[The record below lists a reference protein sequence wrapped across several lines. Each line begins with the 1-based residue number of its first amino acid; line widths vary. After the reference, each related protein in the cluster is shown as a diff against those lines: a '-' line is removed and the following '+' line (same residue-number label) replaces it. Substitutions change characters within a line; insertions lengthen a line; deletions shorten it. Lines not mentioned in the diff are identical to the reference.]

1 MNAPAFSR
9 VDPSRVRILRPGEP
23 VAGPVVYWMSR
34 DQRVRDNWALLH
46 AQDLAL
52 RDGSPLAVV
61 FCLAPKFLG
70 ATLRQYNFMLRGL
83 TKVERLLAAKGIP
96 FFLLTGEP
104 RTVLPSF
111 LKKYRAGLLVTD
123 FDPLKIKTAWKR
135 SVARTIRI
143 PFHEVD
149 AHNIVPCWIA
159 SPKMEYGAYTLRPKL
174 RKLLPRYLTEF
185 PRVIHH
191 PHRWTGRVARTDW
204 QNVKLGLKLD
214 RAFAEVDWIE
224 PGEDEAHRALRRF
237 LTRKLDRYA
246 DDRNDPTLDGQ
257 SDLSPYLHFG
267 QLSAHRV
274 AQEVLRADVR
284 ETSRE
289 SLLEELIVRRELSDN
304 FCFYNREYDDP
315 RGFPAWAQKTLAQH
329 RTDKREYVYTLR
341 DFEEARTHD
350 DLWNAAQI
358 EMVKRG
364 KMHGYLRM
372 YWAKKILEWT
382 KSPAAAMKIAI
393 YLNDKYELDGRDPNG
408 YAGIAWSIGGV
419 HDRPW
424 GTRKVFG
431 MVRYMSYNGCRSKFD
446 VNGYIRKIRNTITK
460 EKTAMGR
467 R

>member
-1 MNAPAFSR
+1 
-9 VDPSRVRILRPGEP
+9 
-23 VAGPVVYWMSR
+23 MSR

-52 RDGSPLAVV
+52 RHRAPLAVA
-61 FCLAPKFLG
+61 FCLVPEFLG
-70 ATLRQYNFMLRGL
+70 ATARQYGFMLRGL
-83 TKVERLLAAKGIP
+83 EEVEHGLAAKGIP

-104 RTVLPSF
+104 RTVLPAF
-111 LKKYRAGLLVTD
+111 LNKNKAGLLVAD
-123 FDPLKIKTAWKR
+123 FDPLKIKRAWKN
-135 SVARTIRI
+135 SVARAIRV

-149 AHNIVPCWIA
+149 AHNIVPCWTA

-174 RKLLPRYLTEF
+174 RRLLSTYLTDLPRI
-185 PRVIHH
+185 RKH
-191 PHRWTGRVARTDW
+191 PHLWPGSTIRTDW
-204 QNVKLGLKLD
+204 STVHRRCMLDTTAGEVSWIKPGERAALRAIKLFIAAKLD
-214 RAFAEVDWIE
+214 PYKE
-224 PGEDEAHRALRRF
+224 
-237 LTRKLDRYA
+237 
-246 DDRNDPTLDGQ
+246 DRNDPNRGGQ
-257 SDLSPYLHFG
+257 SNLSPYLHFG
-267 QLSAHRV
+267 QLSAQRV
-274 AQEVLRADVR
+274 ALEVLRADVR

-289 SLLEELIVRRELSDN
+289 SFLEELIVRRELSDN

-329 RTDKREYVYTLR
+329 RRDRREYVYTLR
-341 DFEEARTHD
+341 EFEEARTHD

-431 MVRYMSYNGCRSKFD
+431 MVRYMSEKGCRAKFD
-446 VNGYIRKIRNTITK
+446 VDGYIEKIKKMTRKKREGTRIKADER
-460 EKTAMGR
+460 G
-467 R
+467 